1 LRYKISCLI
10 AYLASG
16 GDLLFWLILAP
27 ASVLSSP
34 FFRSPAEMVQL
45 LTKTYSF
52 AEYLAYEDGT
62 DNKYELVNGELQ
74 LMTTASGFHAL
85 ILHFIFKI
93 LEQEID
99 RLQQQWK
106 VMPGTVGVRT
116 AKNKSRIPDLI
127 VLSESQCQEIR
138 AMSAAVLETPPL
150 LAVEI
155 VSPNNSDDDYRY
167 KRSEYAV
174 REIPEY
180 WIVDPEAKK
189 ISVLLLVSGFYDVTE
204 FTGEQEIKSL
214 LFPELKLT
222 PKQVFEV

>member
-1 LRYKISCLI
+1 
-10 AYLASG
+10 
-16 GDLLFWLILAP
+16 
-27 ASVLSSP
+27 
-34 FFRSPAEMVQL
+34 MVQL

-52 AEYLAYEDGT
+52 EDYLAYNDGT

-74 LMTTASGFHAL
+74 LMPTASGLHAL
-85 ILHFIFKI
+85 ILHFIFNV
-93 LEQEID
+93 LEQEIKKN
-99 RLQQQWK
+99 QKQWK

-116 AKNKSRIPDLI
+116 AKNKSRIPDLVI
-127 VLSESQCQEIR
+127 LSEEQCQEIR
-138 AMSAAVLETPPL
+138 KMSTAVLETPPL

-155 VSPNNSDDDYRY
+155 VSPGNADDDYRY

-180 WIVDPEAKK
+180 WIIDPTSQK
-189 ISVLLLVSGFYDVTE
+189 ISILVLVSGFYEVTE

-222 PKQVFEV
+222 AKQFFEI

>member
-1 LRYKISCLI
+1 
-10 AYLASG
+10 
-16 GDLLFWLILAP
+16 
-27 ASVLSSP
+27 
-34 FFRSPAEMVQL
+34 MVKL

-52 AEYLAYEDGT
+52 EEYLAYD
-62 DNKYELVNGELQ
+62 DPSNNKYELVNGELK
-74 LMTTASGFHAL
+74 LMPTASGFHAL

-99 RLQQQWK
+99 KLKQKWK

-116 AKNKSRIPDLI
+116 AKNKSRIPDLV

-138 AMSAAVLETPPL
+138 KMATAVLETPPL

-155 VSPNNSDDDYRY
+155 VSGGNADDDYRY

-180 WIVDPEAKK
+180 WIIDPELEK
-189 ISVLLLVSGFYDVTE
+189 ISILLLVSGFYEITE
-204 FTGEQEIKSL
+204 FTGEQKIKSL
-214 LFPELKLT
+214 LFPELKLLS
-222 PKQVFEV
+222 KQFFDV

>member
-1 LRYKISCLI
+1 
-10 AYLASG
+10 
-16 GDLLFWLILAP
+16 
-27 ASVLSSP
+27 
-34 FFRSPAEMVQL
+34 MVQL

-52 AEYLAYEDGT
+52 EEYLAYDDGT
-62 DNKYELVNGELQ
+62 DNKYELVNGELK
-74 LMTTASGFHAL
+74 LMPTASGFHAL

-99 RLQQQWK
+99 NIKQQWK

-116 AKNKSRIPDLI
+116 AKKKSRIPDLVI
-127 VLSESQCQEIR
+127 LSESQCQELR
-138 AMSAAVLETPPL
+138 KMSAAVLEAPPL
-150 LAVEI
+150 LAVDI
-155 VSPNNSDDDYRY
+155 VSPGNSDDDYRY

-180 WIVDPEAKK
+180 WIIDPKTEK
-189 ISVLLLVSGFYDVTE
+189 ISVLLLVSGFYEVTE

-222 PKQVFEV
+222 SKQVFQV

>member
-1 LRYKISCLI
+1 
-10 AYLASG
+10 
-16 GDLLFWLILAP
+16 
-27 ASVLSSP
+27 
-34 FFRSPAEMVQL
+34 MVQL

-52 AEYLAYEDGT
+52 EEYLAYDDGT

-74 LMTTASGFHAL
+74 LMPTASGFHAL

-99 RLQQQWK
+99 QLKQPWK

-116 AKNKSRIPDLI
+116 AKKKSRIPDLV

-138 AMSAAVLETPPL
+138 QMSTAVLETPPL

-155 VSPNNSDDDYRY
+155 VSPGNADDDYRY

-180 WIVDPEAKK
+180 WIIDPETEK
-189 ISVLLLVSGFYDVTE
+189 ISVLLLVSGFYEVTE
-204 FTGEQEIKSL
+204 FTGEQEITSL

-222 PKQVFEV
+222 SQQVFEV

>member
-1 LRYKISCLI
+1 
-10 AYLASG
+10 
-16 GDLLFWLILAP
+16 
-27 ASVLSSP
+27 
-34 FFRSPAEMVQL
+34 MVQL

-52 AEYLAYEDGT
+52 EEYLAYDDGT
-62 DNKYELVNGELQ
+62 DNKYELVNGELK
-74 LMTTASGFHAL
+74 LMPTASGFHAL

-99 RLQQQWK
+99 NLKQQWK

-116 AKNKSRIPDLI
+116 AKKKSRIPDLVI
-127 VLSESQCQEIR
+127 LSESQCQELR
-138 AMSAAVLETPPL
+138 KMSAAVLEAPPL

-155 VSPNNSDDDYRY
+155 VSPGNSDDDYRY

-180 WIVDPEAKK
+180 WIIDPKTEK
-189 ISVLLLVSGFYDVTE
+189 ISVLLLVAGFYEVTE

-222 PKQVFEV
+222 AKQIFDV